1 MMIKS
6 IFLTLKRIFTGIN
19 FRLCCIIVFT
29 LCFTAEVGTARN
41 GDPLNVLNYIFGDN
55 GPISAEQILG
65 TRGGS
70 WLFMFMP
77 IISGLCFVNAIC
89 DDKSSRFLRY
99 EIFRAGYF
107 RFKAA
112 KYISSAASSGVCALV
127 GFVPFAV
134 FVELYFPKD
143 DFFEINLAAIFA
155 EMFVFGIMSA
165 VPALITAAFTNNKYL
180 IVCVPFMLKYCMT
193 QIALRITTAAYENI
207 GNPNLTLGKIGRIID
222 PNSISSV
229 FSYPDRIG
237 IILTNAALLLGGFA
251 IYLFRKGGA
260 DKGE

>member
-1 MMIKS
+1 MIKLLFS
-6 IFLTLKRIFTGIN
+6 TLKQIFSGIN
-19 FRLCCIIVFT
+19 FWICAAGIFALS
-29 LCFTAEVGTARN
+29 FTANVGTALN
-41 GDPLNVLNYIFGDN
+41 GDPLNVLSYIFGEN
-55 GPISAEQILG
+55 GPISSGQILG

-70 WLFMFMP
+70 WLFLFMP
-77 IISGLCFVNAIC
+77 IISGLCFVNILC

-112 KYISSAASSGVCALV
+112 KYISSAVASGVCTIL

-134 FVELYFPKD
+134 FVEFYFPKD

-165 VPALITAAFTNNKYL
+165 VPVLITAVFTNNKYL
-180 IVCVPFMLKYCMT
+180 IVCIPFMLKYCMT

-222 PNSISSV
+222 PNSVSSV
-229 FSYPDRIG
+229 FSYPDKIG
-237 IILTNAALLLGGFA
+237 IIFINAVLLLGGFT